1 MNDQDAPAPAEHAPG
16 RRWRFLTLTLS
27 AIAAVLLFSMMALTF
42 ADVLG
47 RYVFIAPIPG
57 AFEVI
62 EFMLALLIFAG
73 LPLVTFDNAHITVSI
88 LDGLFG
94 PRALW
99 IKQFVILLASAVAVG
114 FIAERMWA
122 QATDMVEAETITGFL
137 EMEIAP
143 IIYAMSLLSAVT
155 CVVQLWMA
163 WEHLRAGIPPR
174 DGDHSRVRG

>member
-1 MNDQDAPAPAEHAPG
+1 MPG
-16 RRWRFLTLTLS
+16 RHWRYLTLSLS
-27 AIAAVLLFSMMALTF
+27 AIAAFLLFSMMALTF

-57 AFEVI
+57 AFEIV

-99 IKQFVILLASAVAVG
+99 VKQLVILLASAVAVG
-114 FIAERMWA
+114 FIADRMWD

-137 EMEIAP
+137 EIDIAP
-143 IIYAMSLLSAVT
+143 IIYALSVLSALT

-163 WEHLRAGIPPR
+163 WEHLRGGMPPSNDD
-174 DGDHSRVRG
+174 DGLRG